1 MATHIRSI
9 GDYVKV
15 HGLEIDLGQA
25 YEFAGA
31 FMEEFDDDELIAH
44 IPQGVLREIRDVM
57 VGAYPLIDRM
67 TWDDMR
73 VTKLVVHADVA
84 RVEAS
89 EAQKAA
95 AISSIMED
103 VADAVADAVWEHCN
117 RQPLSEIFPDNDF
130 SPPHAEH
137 GEDQVRID
145 DELRRLRTKVKSE
158 LGVIG

>member
-31 FMEEFDDDELIAH
+31 FMEEFEDDELIAH

-57 VGAYPLIDRM
+57 VAAYPLIDRM